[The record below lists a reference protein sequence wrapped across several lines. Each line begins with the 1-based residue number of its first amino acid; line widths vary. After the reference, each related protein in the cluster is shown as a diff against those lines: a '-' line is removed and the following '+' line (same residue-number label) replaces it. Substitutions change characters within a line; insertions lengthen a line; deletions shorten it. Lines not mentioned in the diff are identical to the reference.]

1 MRNSLISFCYVSYS
15 ELLYHLN
22 MSEKNKIIVEASP
35 LYIESQSSPDE
46 SRYVFAYTITITNV
60 GISPAKLLSRHWLIT
75 DSNGKIQEVRG
86 EGVIGEQ
93 PYLKPGESYRYT
105 SGAMIE
111 TPVGIMQGKYLMR
124 SESGD
129 QFKAPVPQFT
139 LSIPR
144 TLH

>member
-1 MRNSLISFCYVSYS
+1 
-15 ELLYHLN
+15 
-22 MSEKNKIIVEASP
+22 MSEKNKIIVEALP
-35 LYIESQSSPDE
+35 QYIESQSSPD
-46 SRYVFAYTITITNV
+46 SNRYVFAYTITITNV
-60 GISPAKLLSRHWLIT
+60 GITAAKLLSRHWLIT

-93 PYLKPGESYRYT
+93 PHLKPGESYRYT

-111 TPVGIMQGKYLMR
+111 TPVGVMPGKYLMI
-124 SESGD
+124 SDSGEN
-129 QFKAPVPQFT
+129 FKAPISKFT